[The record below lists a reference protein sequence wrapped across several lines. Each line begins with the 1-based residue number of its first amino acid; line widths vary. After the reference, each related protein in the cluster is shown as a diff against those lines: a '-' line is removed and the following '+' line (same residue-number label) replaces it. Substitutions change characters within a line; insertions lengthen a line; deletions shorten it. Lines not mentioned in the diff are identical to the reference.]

1 MARLF
6 PEAPLGT
13 VSPEVAR
20 VYRLLKQ
27 LPDDWTVWHRLNI
40 WVAPGPDFWV
50 LRPDRRGL
58 LLKVARTTPAELQAA
73 GQFGLFAT
81 DTTEQPGQAEWRA
94 LEQFHQELAALDN
107 APAWRADLPGAVVL
121 PNIPERE
128 LRAAFAGRVDFGGKD
143 RLAPDSF
150 MPWLTER
157 AGAPLPEPAITV
169 IRKALTPEIVIPP
182 QFTVRQPLERHTDA
196 QLADYLLDY
205 DQEWVLK
212 TDLDLS
218 AEARQ
223 TAGEFG
229 LRLVSGVAGSGKS
242 LIVVYRAHLLRRLYP
257 DKSILVLTHNRPLI
271 RDLEARYVQ
280 LAVPGARVEFNTFQG
295 WCRKHW
301 PKQPGWSNPI
311 GRQRRQTALNR
322 AWLAHLADTAVSERM
337 LGDELD
343 WWKDRLLVG
352 RAAYLAADR
361 TGRGFALNEAQR
373 QKVFDA
379 FEAYQRELK
388 LRDQVDWGDVPR
400 QLWFAVEQGHRL
412 PQYDV
417 ILVDEAQFFAPIWFE
432 LIKRSVKPTT
442 GHLFMA
448 ADPTQG
454 FLKRRQSWLACG
466 LDVRGKAQ
474 RLEKSYRTTREILSA
489 ATLLYRTRLPDDD
502 EKLLSADAL
511 LGDMVRGA
519 PPFILQLTSEQDEL
533 TRVVNEIKDMLVK
546 GAQPGNIL
554 VIHADWRGVDRL
566 LARLRAEFGDA
577 AVVDAKDTPRGDFIR
592 VCTLNA
598 VTGLESPIVFVMGV
612 HELYEEEQSLRL
624 SEEERLELIRDNTRK
639 LYMAITRAG
648 QRLVLTYV
656 GELPESLK
664 RLSQADKTG

>member
-1 MARLF
+1 MARLL
-6 PEAPLGT
+6 PEAPLGS
-13 VSPEVAR
+13 VAPEVAR

-40 WVAPGPDFWV
+40 WAGPGPDFWV
-50 LRPDRRGL
+50 LQPDQRGL
-58 LLKVARTTPAELQAA
+58 LLKVARATPAEVQSS
-73 GQFGLFAT
+73 GQFGLFGAGVASR
-81 DTTEQPGQAEWRA
+81 PGQGERAA
-94 LEQFHQELAALDN
+94 LEAFYNTLVIQDGAL
-107 APAWRADLPGAVVL
+107 AWRECLPTSILFPNVV
-121 PNIPERE
+121 ERD
-128 LRAAFAGRVDFGGKD
+128 LRAALGDGVDWAGKD
-143 RLAPDSF
+143 RLAPDAVTA
-150 MPWLTER
+150 WLAEL
-157 AGAPLPEPAITV
+157 AGPPLSEAAVTA

-182 QFTVRQPLERHTDA
+182 QFTVRQPLDRNVEA

-218 AEARQ
+218 SEARQ

-242 LIVVYRAHLLRRLYP
+242 LIVVHRAQLLRRLYP
-257 DKSILVLTHNRPLI
+257 NKSILVLTHNRPLI
-271 RDLEARYVQ
+271 RDLEARYRQ
-280 LAVPGARVEFNTFQG
+280 LQVPGARVEFNTFQG

-301 PKQPGWSNPI
+301 PKQLAWRDPI
-311 GRQRRQTALNR
+311 GRQRRQAALTQ
-322 AWLAHLADTAVSERM
+322 AWHAHLADTAISERM

-343 WWKDRLLVG
+343 WFKDRLLFG
-352 RAAYLAADR
+352 RDAYLAADR

-373 QKVFDA
+373 TKVYDA
-379 FEAYQRELK
+379 FETYH
-388 LRDQVDWGDVPR
+388 RDLAARQQVDWGDVPR
-400 QLWFAVEQGHRL
+400 RLWFAVEKGHRL
-412 PQYDV
+412 PQYDI

-432 LIKRSVKPTT
+432 LIKRSLKPVT

-489 ATLLYRTRLPDDD
+489 ATLLYRARLPEDD
-502 EKLLSADAL
+502 EKLLSADGD
-511 LGDMVRGA
+511 LGQM
-519 PPFILQLTSEQDEL
+519 PPGVVPVVVPLTSEQDET
-533 TRVVNEIKDMLVK
+533 TRVVNEIQGLMQQGVR
-546 GAQPGNIL
+546 PGHIL

-566 LARLRAEFGDA
+566 LARLRAEFGAD
-577 AVVDAKDTPRGDFIR
+577 AVVDAKDRPRGDFIR

-598 VTGLESPIVFVMGV
+598 VTGLESPIVFVLGV

-624 SEEERLELIRDNTRK
+624 SEEERAELIRDNTRK

-664 RLSQADKTG
+664 RLSQPDKAG

>member
-1 MARLF
+1 MARLL
-6 PEAPLGT
+6 PETPLGS
-13 VSPEVAR
+13 VSTEIAR

-27 LPDDWTVWHRLNI
+27 LPDDWTIWHRLSF
-40 WVAPGPDFWV
+40 WSEPGPDFWV
-50 LRPDRRGL
+50 LRPDQRGL
-58 LLKVARTTPAELQAA
+58 LLKVAGATPAEVQSA
-73 GQFGLFAT
+73 GQFGLFDSQGASR
-81 DTTEQPGQAEWRA
+81 PGQEER
-94 LEQFHQELAALDN
+94 AALDSFYDTS
-107 APAWRADLPGAVVL
+107 AAQDGAVVWRDCL
-121 PNIPERE
+121 PASILFPNVAERD
-128 LRAAFAGRVDFGGKD
+128 LRAALGDRVDLAGKE
-143 RLAPDSF
+143 RLTPDAF
-150 MPWLTER
+150 HGWLSER
-157 AGAPLPEPAITV
+157 AGPPLTEAAVTA

-182 QFTVRQPLERHTDA
+182 QFTVRQPIDRNVDA

-218 AEARQ
+218 SDARQ

-242 LIVVYRAHLLRRLYP
+242 LIVVYRAQLLRRLYP

-271 RDLEARYVQ
+271 RDLEARYKQ
-280 LAVPGARVEFNTFQG
+280 LQVPGARVEFNTFQG

-301 PKQPGWSNPI
+301 PQQPAWRDPI
-311 GRQRRQTALNR
+311 GRQRRETALTQ
-322 AWLAHLADTAVSERM
+322 AWHAHLADTAVSERM

-343 WWKDRLLVG
+343 WLKDRLLVG
-352 RAAYLAADR
+352 RDAYLAADR

-373 QKVFDA
+373 QKVYDA
-379 FEAYQRELK
+379 FEAYH
-388 LRDQVDWGDVPR
+388 RDLAARQQVDWGDVPR
-400 QLWFAVEQGHRL
+400 RLWFAVEQGHRL
-412 PQYDV
+412 PQYDI

-432 LIKRSVKPTT
+432 LIKRSLKPVT

-489 ATLLYRTRLPDDD
+489 ATLLYRARLPEDD
-502 EKLLSADAL
+502 EKLLSADGD
-511 LGDMVRGA
+511 LGQMPSGVV
-519 PPFILQLTSEQDEL
+519 PVVVPLTSEQDET
-533 TRVVNEIKDMLVK
+533 TRVVNEIRGLVQQ
-546 GAQPGNIL
+546 GLRLGHIL

-566 LARLRAEFGDA
+566 LARLRTEFGADA
-577 AVVDAKDTPRGDFIR
+577 AVDAKDNPRGDFIR

-624 SEEERLELIRDNTRK
+624 SEEERAELIRDNTRK

-648 QRLVLTYV
+648 QRLVL
-656 GELPESLK
+656 
-664 RLSQADKTG
+664 